1 MKKYCLLLIIFMSGI
16 PFFAQNRLDS
26 LNSERTVVYNKYK
39 EHKDTI
45 TVNTWVNIF
54 KLNKYLGQIVAL
66 DSLISQEIMN
76 SQKNNNDLE
85 VTQSKLESLISEKKD
100 LNRRLSEAESLKDN
114 YSKNNKIIIIAGS
127 ISLLLFVIF
136 LVLFVLTLNKLKK
149 NSALLKEDYTNLYNA
164 KFEIEQLQKDQ
175 VNLAAKINNREKDFD
190 NELKKAKERFNILSD
205 EKVMLENQMIEIKKT
220 YDREVERRTI
230 AEEKFQEAE
239 GRLQESSESVRTIHP
254 VIPDETLNENLNKLN
269 TELELEKKLRS
280 NIESELKKLLDKL
293 REHYS

>member
-1 MKKYCLLLIIFMSGI
+1 MSGI